1 MKYVP
6 QGLRHLQ
13 TKVVKAPIR
22 KVINKDPHLTA
33 YYREGLLVT
42 SQTAQYYAEKLLDSD
57 ISIHERMLIQEQ
69 KNTLDKIVYGICDQL
84 TEKQEDKQYE
94 RTHFITEMIQL
105 STLVLPKHFKLV
117 QDFVVKKIQ
126 QLRKL

>member
-33 YYREGLLVT
+33 IIENAY
-42 SQTAQYYAEKLLDSD
+42 
-57 ISIHERMLIQEQ
+57 
-69 KNTLDKIVYGICDQL
+69 
-84 TEKQEDKQYE
+84 
-94 RTHFITEMIQL
+94 
-105 STLVLPKHFKLV
+105 
-117 QDFVVKKIQ
+117 
-126 QLRKL
+126 